1 MTPTK
6 GAIQIDQT
14 YSNLNSTDVLA
25 DLTTSEEFATR
36 YEAGE
41 FDKPFVTPSRYEGF
55 QFLTMTNGLSD
66 YSETFFYVWNA
77 RGTQPKFEE
86 YDVDGFVTG
95 VSTYDVGY
103 SVSMSVTGDFTD
115 FSSYKLQFVDA
126 SSDWMFLKFKC
137 GYDFRPIFRNAE
149 YQAYEI
155 SEFEITDSP
164 ISPTKSNA
172 YSISKRFAFSGE
184 TVTKVDDISTV
195 ILNPRAAYYRIPGIN
210 GHGESDVSSGD
221 QITFHNKSNET
232 IDGIPPD
239 DSGLGNPTISPN
251 GYFTTV
257 DDGVSTI
264 RFDGAFTDVFY
275 LTFTFNEAEYGE
287 IIGSKM
293 TYDVERNVTA
303 YKTINGFVETF
314 GNWPYQLEADSR
326 LEWALCDVAQSK
338 TVYLSTGD
346 VGPYEALVNLKTLPG
361 QRGEHDLPTWWTD
374 RVAWCYGNAAEFDLP
389 TIQTLEPID
398 LSGNYKTEPGSNE
411 IVDMSNNPYAIDD
424 DTAAYLKSNK
434 PSVASGAKQYIFRF
448 AMEDAALWTNSRNW
462 GMNFYPFHYLTH
474 KTVNN
479 ANILQLTCRKD
490 GVIYTIGVVSDNKQI
505 QTDASLP
512 SNVPG
517 YTFNWTWLYI
527 ALGII
532 GAIIIAKI
540 VIWGWKKVTAK

>member
-115 FSSYKLQFVDA
+115 FSSYRLQFVDA

-137 GYDFRPIFRNAE
+137 SYDFGSVFRNAE

-164 ISPTKSNA
+164 VSPTKSNA

-184 TVTKVDDISTV
+184 TVAKVDDISTV
-195 ILNPRAAYYRIPGIN
+195 TLNPRAAYYRIPGIN
-210 GHGESDVSSGD
+210 GRTLGDIGGMDNGNFVSKSTGHIQIGSDY
-221 QITFHNKSNET
+221 TREMTAN
-232 IDGIPPD
+232 
-239 DSGLGNPTISPN
+239 
-251 GYFTTV
+251 
-257 DDGVSTI
+257 
-264 RFDGAFTDVFY
+264 FTDVFY
-275 LTFTFNEAEYGE
+275 LTFDFDEAQYGE
-287 IIGSKM
+287 IVGTKIC
-293 TYDVERNVTA
+293 YDLQKERTA
-303 YKTINGFVETF
+303 FERITPWEDLLTD
-314 GNWPYQLEADSR
+314 WPNNLVVDDDLEEPTCPVP
-326 LEWALCDVAQSK
+326 LSK

-346 VGPYEALVNLKTLPG
+346 VGPYDALVNLRTLPG

-398 LSGNYKTEPGSNE
+398 LSGNYKKAPASNE
-411 IVDMSNNPYAIDD
+411 KVNMENNPYAIDD
-424 DTAAYLKSNK
+424 DTASYLKSHG
-434 PSVASGAKQYIFRF
+434 SILAFGSKQYVFRYE
-448 AMEDAALWTNSRNW
+448 MTDATLWRAYLEGQWSGTNLYYLS
-462 GMNFYPFHYLTH
+462 HYS
-474 KTVNN
+474 VEN
-479 ANILQLTCRKD
+479 ANILQLTCRKN
-490 GVIYTIGVVSDNKQI
+490 GVIYTIGVVSDNTETK
-505 QTDASLP
+505 TGVETP

-540 VIWGWKKVTAK
+540 VVWGWKKVTAK